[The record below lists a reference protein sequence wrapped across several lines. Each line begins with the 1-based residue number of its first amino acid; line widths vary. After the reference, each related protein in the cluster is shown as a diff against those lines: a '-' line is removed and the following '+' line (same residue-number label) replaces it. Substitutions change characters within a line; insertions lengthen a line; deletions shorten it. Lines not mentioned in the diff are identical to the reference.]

1 MDQGIGAGVTTLPIS
16 IAQLQGM
23 IGLHIHWHNTRYAIV
38 EVLEDGPA
46 LIAQRIAP
54 DAAIQGDVHGRAHRH
69 VQSVVV
75 ISVLTP
81 DRTLLHNDFLD
92 IELC

>member
-1 MDQGIGAGVTTLPIS
+1 VTGLPIS

-23 IGLHIHWHNTRYAIV
+23 IGLHILWHDTRYAIV

-46 LIAQRIAP
+46 LVAQRLAP
-54 DAAIQGDVHGRAHRH
+54 DAIIQGDAHGRAHRQ
-69 VQSVVV
+69 VQPV
-75 ISVLTP
+75 ITICVLTP
-81 DRTLLHNDFLD
+81 DRSLLHNDFLD